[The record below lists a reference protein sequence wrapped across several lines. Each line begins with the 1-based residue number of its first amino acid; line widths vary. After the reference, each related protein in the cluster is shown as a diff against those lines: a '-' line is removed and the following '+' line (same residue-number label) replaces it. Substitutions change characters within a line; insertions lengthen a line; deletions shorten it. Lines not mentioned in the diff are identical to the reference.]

1 MAGSQI
7 ERVFSVLESLTGEP
21 QGLPMQTLAERLE
34 IPKSATHRLL
44 AELIRLGYVRQ
55 NPDTLRYHLSTK
67 LVAMGF
73 RYLSGSGADIVQPV
87 LDRLAGET
95 GELVRLGV
103 LSGER
108 QVWIAKS
115 QGARSGL
122 RYDPDMGRDAPL
134 FYTASGHA
142 WLACM
147 SDAEALSLVE
157 RQGTELPREIGPNAP
172 RSNIELLERLRL
184 AREQGYAWVEESS
197 AVGTSAIAAV
207 IRHPLDDRV
216 IGVLSIAGPSAR
228 MPGARL
234 HELAPTLLRYT
245 QELSLASQA
254 SELFS

>member
-1 MAGSQI
+1 
-7 ERVFSVLESLTGEP
+7 
-21 QGLPMQTLAERLE
+21 
-34 IPKSATHRLL
+34 
-44 AELIRLGYVRQ
+44 
-55 NPDTLRYHLSTK
+55 
-67 LVAMGF
+67 
-73 RYLSGSGADIVQPV
+73 
-87 LDRLAGET
+87 
-95 GELVRLGV
+95 
-103 LSGER
+103 
-108 QVWIAKS
+108 
-115 QGARSGL
+115 
-122 RYDPDMGRDAPL
+122 MGRDAPL

-157 RQGTELPREIGPNAP
+157 RQGDERPKDLGPNAP

-207 IRHPLDDRV
+207 VRHPGEGRV

-234 HELAPTLLRYT
+234 HELAPLLLT
-245 QELSLASQA
+245 FAEELSAASLA